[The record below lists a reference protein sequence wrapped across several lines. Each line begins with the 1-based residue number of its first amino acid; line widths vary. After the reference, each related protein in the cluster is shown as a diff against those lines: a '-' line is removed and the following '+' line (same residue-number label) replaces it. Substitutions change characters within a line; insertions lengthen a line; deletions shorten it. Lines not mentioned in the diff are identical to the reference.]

1 MAEPLKGW
9 RDMLLKKAII
19 ADDEPKIIDLIRLLG
34 NWEKYGI
41 EIVDECHDGI
51 SALES
56 IRKHRPDLVLSDIK
70 MPDLDGLELIRITRE
85 EQIESHFILISGYRH
100 FEYARSAVALN
111 VIDYLLKPIDEEQ
124 LNKTLEKACREIERS
139 RENRENRQE
148 LEAIRAKQNR
158 EKMTHFWEDFIFWN
172 YPERKERMQE
182 NLRSVELC
190 NKEYHTGFSEGCFM
204 MVFMCSNIASLL
216 TRHYSLLEEEMERR
230 IDRYFGEY
238 ALYYY
243 HVSYL
248 GCIVTLN
255 FAPEHKK
262 QVRESVSALYY
273 SVRDLSEIY
282 GEMYLN
288 LGVSSIKEHICD
300 LKEAYFEAQS
310 AEWGRLIT
318 MQNGV
323 LDYSQIAGLKRVE
336 DTEILSSEDL
346 AEMINCLKYLRREE
360 LGYVFRN
367 FSERC
372 GLYGNCYPGIMAGV
386 YFRITDAVG
395 ENIED
400 ENGQLR
406 EKLNYC
412 YLEARTFP
420 QLAKKIYRAL
430 DAYVEGERKKSKEK
444 LGKPIM
450 EAVYYIRKNYA
461 QPISQSDVAK
471 AGNVSVTYLSRLF
484 KEEMGIGF
492 NDFLTQVRLEES
504 EKLLSETA
512 LSIKEIAGAVGYPDE
527 KYYSKLYKK
536 MKGIKPSEY
545 RKIYG

>member
-372 GLYGNCYPGIMAGV
+372 GLYGNCYPGIMADV

>member
-1 MAEPLKGW
+1 MFV
-9 RDMLLKKAII
+9 KKAII
-19 ADDEPKIIDLIRLLG
+19 ADDEPKIIQLIRLLG
-34 NWEKYGI
+34 NWEKFGI

-85 EQIESHFILISGYRH
+85 EQIESRFILISGYRH

-111 VIDYLLKPIDEEQ
+111 VVDYLLKPIDEEV
-124 LNKTLEKACREIERS
+124 LNKTLEKACVEIDQS
-139 RENRENRQE
+139 RENKENREQ
-148 LEAIRAKQNR
+148 LEIIRAKQNR
-158 EKMTHFWEDFIFWN
+158 EKTAHFWEDFIFWN
-172 YPERKERMQE
+172 YPERRERMQE
-182 NLRSVELC
+182 KLRSVELC
-190 NKEYHTGFSEGCFM
+190 NGAYHTEFSEGCFM

-216 TRHYSLLEEEMERR
+216 TRHYSFLEDEMERR
-230 IDRYFGEY
+230 IDRYFGAY

-248 GCIVTLN
+248 GCIVALN

-262 QVRESVSALYY
+262 EVREGVSALYY
-273 SVRDLSEIY
+273 SVRDLSEVY

-288 LGVSSIKEHICD
+288 LGVSSIKEHIRD
-300 LKEAYFEAQS
+300 LKEAYYEAQS

-323 LDYSQIAGLKRVE
+323 LDYSQIAGLRKVS
-336 DTEILSSEDL
+336 DTEILSSSELD
-346 AEMINCLKYLRREE
+346 EIINCMKYLRREE
-360 LGYVFRN
+360 LGYVFRK
-367 FSERC
+367 FSERS
-372 GLYGNCYPGIMAGV
+372 GLYGNCYPGIMADV
-386 YFRITDAVG
+386 YFRITDAVR
-395 ENIED
+395 EYIAD
-400 ENGQLR
+400 ENEQLL
-406 EKLNYC
+406 EKVNYC

-420 QLAKKIYRAL
+420 QLVKKIYGVL
-430 DAYVEGERKKSKEK
+430 DEYVEGEQKKSKEK
-444 LGKPIM
+444 LGKPIK

-484 KEEMGIGF
+484 KEELGVGF
-492 NDFLTQVRLEES
+492 NEYLTQVRLEES

-512 LSIKEIAGAVGYPDE
+512 LSIKEIAAAVGYPDE
-527 KYYSKLYKK
+527 KYYSRLYKK
-536 MKGIKPSEY
+536 IKGIKPSEY